1 MKKFRED
8 PNDII
13 DGEFL
18 EEDIQ
23 NEKFN
28 TDEYRAFFKEDSFW
42 DKLKD
47 YTVKIGLKGIYF
59 ALILYY
65 VLQKENI
72 PLKDKT
78 LIIGAL
84 GYLIAPVD
92 FIPDLIPGMGFVD
105 DIGALTVVIKK
116 MSEHIDDK
124 VKNQAKEKLQTWFK
138 NIDDIEQFL

>member
-1 MKKFRED
+1 MKKFKED

-13 DGEFL
+13 DGEFI

-28 TDEYRAFFKEDSFW
+28 TEEYRDFFKEDSFW
-42 DKLKD
+42 NKIKD
-47 YTVKIGLKGIYF
+47 YSLKIGMKGIYY

-65 VLQKENI
+65 ILQKDSI
-72 PLKDKT
+72 SLKDKT

-84 GYLIAPVD
+84 GYLIAPLD
-92 FIPDLIPGMGFVD
+92 FIPDLMPGMGFID

-116 MSEHIDDK
+116 LSEHIDDS
-124 VKNQAKEKLQTWFK
+124 VKYQAKTKLQDWFK
-138 NIDDIEQFL
+138 NIDDIEKFL

>member
-1 MKKFRED
+1 MKFKED

-13 DGEFL
+13 DGEFI

-28 TDEYRAFFKEDSFW
+28 TDEYRDFFKDDSFW
-42 DKLKD
+42 DKIKNYAL
-47 YTVKIGLKGIYF
+47 KIGMKGIYY

-72 PLKDKT
+72 SLKDKT

-92 FIPDLIPGMGFVD
+92 FIPDLMPGMGFVD

-116 MSEHIDDK
+116 LSKHIDSD
-124 VKNQAKEKLQTWFK
+124 VKSKSKEKLKDWFK
-138 NIDDIEQFL
+138 NLNDIEKFL